1 MKKTVILWFIALVIA
16 LTIVWYSPLISKIL
30 ASIFVIAL
38 AVFNICFGPVINTIG
53 DNTDEQTTN
62 LENDIDDEY

>member
-1 MKKTVILWFIALVIA
+1 MKKTIILWLIALVIA

-38 AVFNICFGPVINTIG
+38 AVFNICFGPVINTING
-53 DNTDEQTTN
+53 DTDEQATN